1 MLPRITMIKNFIF
14 IFFLLIFGTSLKA
27 GELKK
32 TKSVFIPVLL
42 ASSEYCKNANDYEK
56 CMRLMNGGD
65 LKRPSTKE
73 IDCIS
78 KTCNP
83 TEAKIYGTDN
93 LGLKTIP
100 GYYFRDV
107 PFRRSS
113 VYFSKPAKLKV
124 NGKYGR
130 YIHFHNIS
138 RYYSKGYSGSLI
150 TSPGLYN
157 NSFPTITYSPGESPS
172 IKQLVTNYVYDCLE
186 KNYAYFEG
194 GKLVRQKNKSGKK
207 KKWLSFSNIEPQ
219 SLNGRAVKIC
229 AKSPDYIL
237 SLDES
242 FFTKFENK
250 PIKKTTNKS
259 KQSLNINCESQV
271 WKNKPI
277 CN

>member
-14 IFFLLIFGTSLKA
+14 IFCLIIFGSSLKA
-27 GELKK
+27 SESKK
-32 TKSVFIPVLL
+32 TKSIVKPLLL

-56 CMRLMNGGD
+56 CMRLVNVNNLD
-65 LKRPSTKE
+65 RPSKRE

-83 TEAKIYGTDN
+83 SEAKIYGTDN
-93 LGLKTIP
+93 LGLKTLP

-107 PFRRSS
+107 PYKRSS
-113 VYFSKPAKLKV
+113 VYFSKPAKLNV
-124 NGKYGR
+124 NGNYGR
-130 YIHFHNIS
+130 YIHMHNIV

-150 TSPGLYN
+150 TSPGLSS
-157 NSFPTITYSPGESPS
+157 NSFPTITYSPGKYPG
-172 IKQLVTNYVYDCLE
+172 IKQIVTNYVYDCQE

-194 GKLVRQKNKSGKK
+194 DKLVRQKTKTGKK

-219 SLNGRAVKIC
+219 SLNGVAVKTC
-229 AKSPDYIL
+229 EKSLNDIL

-250 PIKKTTNKS
+250 PIKR
-259 KQSLNINCESQV
+259 
-271 WKNKPI
+271 
-277 CN
+277 